1 MLHATFGYMLHATCY
16 RVSQKKYPDFFNNDS
31 FSNQVGHEVT
41 QCEKN
46 PNSYF
51 LGAYLPYSFNRNFL
65 PKY

>member
-1 MLHATFGYMLHATCY
+1 MYSG
-16 RVSQKKYPDFFNNDS
+16 VIKYPDFFNNDS

-51 LGAYLPYSFNRNFL
+51 LGAYLPYSFYKNFL